1 MKKIFILMIILVV
14 GFSGVFAQ
22 VNITDMQTS
31 FSAFSTDVAQSLPF
45 ASTIGLN
52 WSDATVRSF
61 PHFGVGLTVGAV
73 LIPKDAFVA
82 LSTDMGFS
90 LPSEIT
96 SSEYGIPLPVY
107 TLDGR
112 IGGLFLPF
120 DIGVKIGYLPPD
132 ALTGMPMSAD
142 YTLAGFD
149 IRMPILKQNVL
160 LPSIALSVGYNYL
173 NAGVEA
179 PLSGAGLAGGVDL
192 TSMGLGVLSFP
203 TPSARF
209 QMESNV
215 IDAKLQI
222 SKSLLIITP
231 YLGVGYAYGWSKAG
245 GGISGTVNYDGSP
258 ITPAQI
264 TAIEEAFAAAGY
276 DAPTV
281 SADGFVVSKAST
293 GGSFR
298 AFGGLS
304 VNLFILKLDLN
315 AMYNVNTE
323 SLGASAN
330 VRIAF

>member
-1 MKKIFILMIILVV
+1 MKKFLILLIILVAAV
-14 GFSGVFAQ
+14 SGVFAQ
-22 VNITDMQTS
+22 TDIATMETS
-31 FSAFSTDVAQSLPF
+31 FTTFSEDVSASLPF

-52 WSDATVRSF
+52 WSDATVRSL
-61 PHFGVGLTVGAV
+61 PHFGVGLSVGAV
-73 LIPKDAFVA
+73 LIPKDAFVT
-82 LSTDMGFS
+82 LSNDMGFT

-96 SSEYGIPLPVY
+96 GSEYGVPLPVY

-120 DIGVKIGYLPPD
+120 DIGVKLGYLPPD
-132 ALTGMPMSAD
+132 ALAGMAMSAD

-149 IRMPILKQNVL
+149 IRTPILKQNAL

-173 NAGVEA
+173 DAGVEA
-179 PLSGAGLAGGVDL
+179 PLDGVGMASGVDL
-192 TSMGLGVLSFP
+192 SSMGLGTLTFP

-209 QMESNV
+209 QMQSNV
-215 IDAKLQI
+215 LDAKLQV

-231 YLGVGYAYGWSKAG
+231 YLGVGYAYGWSNAG
-245 GGISGTVNYDGSP
+245 GGVSGTVNYEGSP

-264 TAIEEAFAAAGY
+264 TAIEDAFAAAGY

-281 SADGFVVSKAST
+281 SADGFIVSKAST

-315 AMYNVNTE
+315 AMYNVSTA